1 MGRAKDSLK
10 HQIRTA
16 ALTGIT
22 DSDSLR
28 AYKRACDAFSVWGR
42 EQGIRD
48 LQEVS
53 QDVIQRY
60 ADYLASRPEGYTA
73 ATIHGKLAP
82 VCKAAGV
89 SMAEIRKPKRTA
101 GRIQRGRSATKTGRG
116 EREAGQ
122 DRFRRLIELQQCV
135 GIRRAELSRL
145 TGGDLIEDDHGGMYI
160 HVRRGKGGKEQL
172 QFVLPDDRETVR
184 RIFDGI
190 GPDDRVFSAE
200 EMRNHINLHGLRA
213 SHAKDC
219 YSYYNDLVTGNSA
232 ASETLR
238 AALLR
243 RWDNGHMEL
252 LKHDIGRYRAA
263 RRAFCEA
270 MTDSPY
276 LLRGENREKAVRL
289 GLPTEYNR
297 LALMAVSVFHLSH
310 WRLDVTVTNYM
321 VQK

>member
-28 AYKRACDAFSVWGR
+28 AYKRACDAFSVWGK
-42 EQGIRD
+42 EQGIRN

-60 ADYLASRPEGYTA
+60 ADYLASRPEEYT
-73 ATIHGKLAP
+73 
-82 VCKAAGV
+82 
-89 SMAEIRKPKRTA
+89 
-101 GRIQRGRSATKTGRG
+101 
-116 EREAGQ
+116 
-122 DRFRRLIELQQCV
+122 
-135 GIRRAELSRL
+135 
-145 TGGDLIEDDHGGMYI
+145 
-160 HVRRGKGGKEQL
+160 
-172 QFVLPDDRETVR
+172 
-184 RIFDGI
+184 
-190 GPDDRVFSAE
+190 
-200 EMRNHINLHGLRA
+200 
-213 SHAKDC
+213 
-219 YSYYNDLVTGNSA
+219 
-232 ASETLR
+232 

-243 RWDNGHMEL
+243 RWDNGHMEMR
-252 LKHDIGRYRAA
+252 KRDTGRYRAA

-276 LLRGENREKAVRL
+276 LLRGENREKAIRL

-310 WRLDVTVTNYM
+310 WRLDVTVTNYLI
-321 VQK
+321 Q